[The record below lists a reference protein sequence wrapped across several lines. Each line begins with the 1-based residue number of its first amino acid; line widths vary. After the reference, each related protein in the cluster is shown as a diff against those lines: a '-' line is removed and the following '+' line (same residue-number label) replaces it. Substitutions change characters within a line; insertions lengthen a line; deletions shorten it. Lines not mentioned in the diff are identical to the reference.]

1 MKEAIPAIITGLVA
15 GFLGYFFDAIDR
27 NLPPGEE
34 REGFLKLSDGD
45 ILSIIL
51 IILVIYLLGE
61 VRNMVANIDTRP
73 KWRRWLPKW

>member
-1 MKEAIPAIITGLVA
+1 MKEAVPAIVAGLVA
-15 GFLGYFFDAIDR
+15 GFLGYFFDILDR
-27 NLPPGEE
+27 NLPPEE
-34 REGFLKLSDGD
+34 EGEGFFNLSDGD

-61 VRNMVANIDTRP
+61 VRNMVDHIDTRP